1 MTNLFSA
8 LAGANV
14 IYGLGMLETGIA
26 FDIPSLVLDN
36 EMAGMVLRLLDG
48 VRVDDDSLALA
59 LIKKVGA
66 FGTYLTEMHTVEKI
80 RDLSH
85 PELMNRMDFEGWQ
98 AAGKPTAYSA
108 AEEKA
113 RDILDNHKAPP
124 LEEEKA
130 KAIRRIIEDAEEE
143 KGETEYWKNREDKR
157 FIGSGEVKS

>member
-48 VRVDDDSLALA
+48 VSVDDESLAVG
-59 LIKKVGA
+59 LIKKMGA
-66 FGTYLTEMHTVEKI
+66 FGVYLTEMHTIENI
-80 RDLSH
+80 RDLTH
-85 PELMNRMDFEGWQ
+85 PELMNRMDYEGWQ
-98 AAGKPTAYSA
+98 EAGKPTAYSS

-113 RDILDNHKAPP
+113 QDILDNHKIPSFD
-124 LEEEKA
+124 EDKS

-143 KGETEYWKNREDKR
+143 KGVTEYWQGREDKG
-157 FIGSGEVKS
+157 FSGSGEASS